1 MCCRCV
7 GPGAGRCVAGDKVA
21 MSEADTCRKYVI
33 KKLYAAAWEDD
44 YIAEQRYI
52 TDGRIVPLGQKKHSR
67 QERLRP
73 DYLLFLKRN
82 VPIAVV
88 EAKAEYKLPGDGL
101 QQAIHYA
108 EMLGLNFAYATN
120 GHGIVER
127 DLQAGTERDLT
138 EFPTPDELWERLRGV
153 KQLNQDEDAAA
164 SLTSYYEEVGG
175 KTPRYYQLVAIN
187 RAVDAVIKGQPR
199 ILLTMAT
206 GTGKTFV
213 AFQIVWRLWKAGRK
227 KRILFLADRNVLI
240 DQAKD
245 RTFNPMGEAMVK
257 IRGRAVKSREM
268 YFALYQ
274 ALANPGD
281 GPNLYE
287 KYPRDFFDLIVI
299 DECHRG
305 SAKDGSSWRQ
315 ILEYF
320 ESAQQIG
327 LTATPKRQDNADTYD
342 YFGEP
347 LYTYSLKQGIDD
359 GFLAP
364 YRVQRVIPSSDA
376 FGVGIEAG
384 TLDRLGREIPEG
396 LYGTKDFERVLS
408 VLGRTEAVARHLT
421 DFLKSTNRYDKTI
434 IFCVDQEH
442 ALDMRKALVKLN
454 QDMVKIHPHYV
465 ARVVSDEGK
474 EGRMHLDNFQDPE
487 KEEPVILTTSQML
500 TTGVDAPT
508 CRNVVLFRAIGS
520 MTDFKQI
527 IGRGTR
533 LSPEHDKYFF
543 TILDYTGATE
553 LFYDKAFDGD
563 PVKREKVEI
572 DETGRAVAVTDETPP
587 EDGGNAAAT
596 GDTPYDPII
605 SGDEKELKE
614 PRKYYLDGEPVYIV
628 GQQAFELD
636 PEANVLRTMSFT
648 DYVGEH
654 VRRLLP
660 DAHHLQAVWP
670 VTEQRAEIAAALEK
684 VGISLDE
691 MGERLKR
698 PDSDPLDLLL
708 HVAYNAPLLTR
719 KERAEKIRQN
729 KPTFFDTYSPAARQV
744 LDELLTKYA
753 DFGLPQLEDLGGV
766 LKVPPFTQYGTTG
779 EIAALFGGA
788 LKMRDAVEQ
797 MKVLLYEES

>member
-1 MCCRCV
+1 M
-7 GPGAGRCVAGDKVA
+7 A
-21 MSEADTCRKYVI
+21 MSEADTCRQYVLP
-33 KKLYAAAWEDD
+33 KLYAAAWEDD
-44 YIAEQRYI
+44 FIAEQRYI
-52 TDGRIVPLGQKKHSR
+52 TDGRIVPVGQRKHLR
-67 QERLRP
+67 KERLRP
-73 DYLLFLKRN
+73 DYILYLKRN
-82 VPIAVV
+82 YPIAVV
-88 EAKAEYKLPGDGL
+88 EAKAEYKKPGDGL
-101 QQAIHYA
+101 QQAIQYA

-127 DLQAGTERDLT
+127 DLQAGMERDLT
-138 EFPTPDELWERLRGV
+138 AFPTPDELWERLRGV
-153 KQLNQDEDAAA
+153 KQLDQESDAAA
-164 SLTSYYEEVGG
+164 SLTAYHEEIGG
-175 KTPRYYQLVAIN
+175 KSARYYQQVAIN

-199 ILLTMAT
+199 IPLTMAT

-245 RTFNPMGEAMVK
+245 RTFSPMGDAVVK
-257 IRGRAVKSREM
+257 IKGRAVKSREM

-287 KYPRDFFDLIVI
+287 KYPRDFFDLIIV

-305 SAKDGSSWRQ
+305 SAKDGSSWRR

-320 ESAQQIG
+320 EIAQQIG
-327 LTATPKRQDNADTYD
+327 LTATPKRQDNVDTYA
-342 YFGEP
+342 YFGEAI
-347 LYTYSLKQGIDD
+347 YTYSLKQGIDD

-364 YRVQRVIPSSDA
+364 YRVQRIIPSSDT

-384 TLDRLGREIPEG
+384 TWDRLGQEIPEG

-408 VLGRTEAVARHLT
+408 VLSRTEAVARHLT
-421 DFLKSTNRYDKTI
+421 DFLKGSNRHDKTMV
-434 IFCVDQEH
+434 FCVDQEH
-442 ALDMRKALVKLN
+442 AQDMRDALVRLN
-454 QDMVKIHPHYV
+454 PDLVKIHTDYV
-465 ARVVSDEGK
+465 ARVVSDEGAV
-474 EGRMHLDNFQDPE
+474 GRMHLDNFQDPE
-487 KEEPVILTTSQML
+487 IESPVILTTSQML

-533 LSPEHDKYFF
+533 LNAEHEKYFF

-553 LFYDKAFDGD
+553 LFYDKEFDGD
-563 PVKREKVEI
+563 PVQRERVAI
-572 DETGRAVAVTDETPP
+572 DETGQVVTVEDETVT
-587 EDGGNAAAT
+587 EDEGAAASP
-596 GDTPYDPII
+596 DTPYDLTETGLGLEPDILVV
-605 SGDEKELKE
+605 KEQRTKF
-614 PRKYYLDGEPVYIV
+614 YIDGEPVYIV

-636 PEANVLRTMSFT
+636 PSANVLRTMSFT

-660 DAHHLQAVWP
+660 TAQHLQAVWP
-670 VTEQRAEIAAALEK
+670 VAEQRAEIAAALAK
-684 VGISLDE
+684 VGVTLDE
-691 MGERLKR
+691 LAAKTAR
-698 PDSDPLDLLL
+698 PDADPLDLLL

-744 LDELLTKYA
+744 LAELLDKYA
-753 DFGLPQLEDLGGV
+753 DFGLLQLEDLGGV
-766 LKVPPFTQYGTTG
+766 LKVPPFNQYGTTG

-788 LKMRDAVEQ
+788 VQMRQAVER
-797 MKVLLYEES
+797 MKVLLYEA